1 MAEDDLDLEG
11 GAAESSNEGGEGG
24 GKSKMMLIIIIA
36 AVVLLGGAAAGY
48 FFFMGGGEKPK
59 TPAASKDA
67 GKGGEQKPEAPP
79 TTQVVKMQ
87 PFVVNL
93 ADEGGKRYLKLTLNL
108 GLKDPQ
114 MVKMVEPYLP
124 QMRDSILLLLTSK
137 AYADIASVAG
147 KIRLRN
153 EILSII
159 NRTLG
164 AKAGVHAVYFT
175 EFVIQ

>member
-11 GAAESSNEGGEGG
+11 GAEESAEEGG
-24 GKSKMMLIIIIA
+24 GKSKLMLIIIIA
-36 AVVLLGGAAAGY
+36 VVVLLGGAAAGY
-48 FFFMGGGEKPK
+48 FFFMGGGEEKPK
-59 TPAASKDA
+59 EPTAKEAK
-67 GKGGEQKPEAPP
+67 GKEGENKPDAPP
-79 TTQVVKMQ
+79 ASQVVKMQ

-114 MVKMVEPYLP
+114 MVKVVEPYLP
-124 QMRDSILLLLTSK
+124 QIRDSILLLLTSK